1 MNDFASEIKSA
12 VNASARTALK
22 LSAQE
27 LIRLSE
33 PVVPVWTGK
42 LRRTMRVKMEQGDV
56 FVVAGDDTTPYA
68 HRQYYS
74 DLRHRGDVN
83 KELLDLTALYRD
95 AGGAKRRT
103 GRGRKYLYARAYR
116 LAIKNNAITK
126 QQAPRWFE
134 RTIDKSETQQAMM
147 DIFAGALK
155 I

>member
-12 VNASARTALK
+12 VNTSALTGLK
-22 LSAQE
+22 LAAQE

-33 PVVPVWTGK
+33 PIVPVWTGK
-42 LRRTMRVKMEQGDV
+42 LRRTMRVKVVQGDV
-56 FVVAGDDTTPYA
+56 FVVAGDDSTPYA

-103 GRGRKYLYARAYR
+103 GQGKRYLYARAYR

-126 QQAPRWFE
+126 QPAPRWFE
-134 RTIDKSETQQAMM
+134 RTIEKPETQQAMT

-155 I
+155 V